1 MNIRLSLSPSAIL
14 ALLLVCFALTTC
26 QHQPARQPETCKEPA
41 Q

>member
-14 ALLLVCFALTTC
+14 ALLLVCFALSHC
-26 QHQPARQPETCKEPA
+26 QHQPAPETCKESA

>member
-1 MNIRLSLSPSAIL
+1 MNIRLSLSPSALL

-26 QHQPARQPETCKEPA
+26 QHQPAPETCKEPV